1 MKKYILIGI
10 PGCGKT
16 TLGKLAAEMLGIQF
30 FDTDEIFLEK
40 LSLSDPTD
48 IFRMALNGQFIN
60 EQKKIMFILSKLKC
74 SAIISTGAEVGLIPE
89 SAELMKKMGTVIH
102 LRRNYENTLYDIE
115 KSRKS
120 NLVFNV
126 NGKVIDQHKYMLA
139 SYMSDIKIYEAVAD
153 LTFENNGTIEEGLE
167 KLLLLLRE

>member
-40 LSLSDPTD
+40 LSLSDTTD

-60 EQKKIMFILSKLKC
+60 
-74 SAIISTGAEVGLIPE
+74 
-89 SAELMKKMGTVIH
+89 
-102 LRRNYENTLYDIE
+102 
-115 KSRKS
+115 
-120 NLVFNV
+120 
-126 NGKVIDQHKYMLA
+126 
-139 SYMSDIKIYEAVAD
+139 
-153 LTFENNGTIEEGLE
+153 
-167 KLLLLLRE
+167 